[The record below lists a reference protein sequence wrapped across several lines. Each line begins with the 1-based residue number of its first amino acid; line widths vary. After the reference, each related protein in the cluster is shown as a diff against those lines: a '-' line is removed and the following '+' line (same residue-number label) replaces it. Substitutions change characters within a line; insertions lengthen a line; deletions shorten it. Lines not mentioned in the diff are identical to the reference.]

1 MQLQFVLTVA
11 AALVATSSN
20 ALPYAG
26 KGHPLTPAAYA
37 KLHPSEDIASTSSLS
52 TKRQSSTKS
61 RRAPNAGLAAVINF
75 VRRQSGQQQQPLMTF
90 SSRKSLQNEKR
101 DQKVVS
107 VNSGVPGAAE
117 AALKAYNAT
126 SVNATVSVTNTDG
139 STSSSNMTISTNGTI
154 TTANATDARQGKIA
168 ANRLVSTGGS
178 KLSVGYW
185 ADWTADDLPPES
197 IPWAK
202 YDVMNYAFAVP
213 NSDSSITLDSVS
225 LLKRMVAA
233 AHANGTK
240 LVLSIGG
247 AGQSSGFVK
256 ATATDSSRST
266 FVTNLQALITKYN
279 VDGFDFDWEYPND
292 LISSRRRRSTS
303 DSSGQDTKN
312 FQTFLQA
319 ARAGLPSGTIL
330 SAAVPQS
337 LWQDSN
343 GNAVGSVARA
353 ASALDY
359 IFIMSYD
366 TWGSSSTPG
375 PNSPLANLCG
385 NSTQPIASAAGGVK
399 AWTSAGMPRSKI
411 VLGLPM
417 YGYINTSSK
426 TSLIQKRRA
435 AAMKKRAASVTSSD
449 GTTGSGQINFNSLV
463 SQGALKLSSGIYV
476 AGTGW
481 TKYWD
486 RCSDTPYLAN
496 GKYVLT
502 YDDPVSLQDKAEFAY
517 AAGLAGAGVWS
528 IDGDTSK
535 SVLINAIRS
544 GLRKS

>member
-1 MQLQFVLTVA
+1 MQLQFVLTIA
-11 AALVATSSN
+11 AALLATSNN

-37 KLHPSEDIASTSSLS
+37 KLHPSEETASTSSLPA
-52 TKRQSSTKS
+52 KRQSSRKS

-75 VRRQSGQQQQPLMTF
+75 VRRQSGQQQPLMTT
-90 SSRKSLQNEKR
+90 SSKKSLENEKR
-101 DQKVVS
+101 GET
-107 VNSGVPGAAE
+107 VNSGVPGAAQ
-117 AALKAYNAT
+117 AALKAHNAT

-139 STSSSNMTISTNGTI
+139 STSSSNMNISSNGTV
-154 TTANATDARQGKIA
+154 TTTNSTSIKQGKSA
-168 ANRLVSTGGS
+168 AHRFVSTGGS

-185 ADWTADDLPPES
+185 ADWTSDDLPPES
-197 IPWAK
+197 IPWSK
-202 YDVMNYAFAVP
+202 YDVMNYAFAIP
-213 NSDSSITLDSVS
+213 NSDSTITIDSAS
-225 LLKRMVAA
+225 LLKRMVTA
-233 AHANGTK
+233 AHSAGTK
-240 LVLSIGG
+240 LVLSVGG
-247 AGQSSGFVK
+247 AGQSSGFVEST
-256 ATATDSSRST
+256 ATASARST
-266 FVTNLQALITKYN
+266 FITNLQAIITKYN

-292 LISSRRRRSTS
+292 LISSRRRRS
-303 DSSGQDTKN
+303 SSGQDTIN

-337 LWQDSN
+337 LWQN
-343 GNAVGSVARA
+343 AAGNAVRSVARA

-426 TSLIQKRRA
+426 KTLIQKRREA
-435 AAMKKRAASVTSSD
+435 AYKKRATASVTSSD
-449 GTTGSGQINFNSLV
+449 GTTGSGQINFDSLV
-463 SQGALKLSSGIYV
+463 SQGALNYSGGIYV
-476 AGTGW
+476 AGSGW

-502 YDDPVSLQDKAEFAY
+502 YDDPVSLQDKAQFAY

-535 SVLINAIRS
+535 YALINAVRS
-544 GLRKS
+544 GLQKD